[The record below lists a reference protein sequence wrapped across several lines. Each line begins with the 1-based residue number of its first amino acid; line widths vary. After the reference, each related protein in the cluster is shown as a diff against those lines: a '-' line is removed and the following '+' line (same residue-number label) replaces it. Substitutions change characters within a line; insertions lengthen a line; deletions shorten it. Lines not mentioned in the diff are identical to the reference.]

1 MFRIKSIE
9 AEDINQAYEFTVNLF
24 QHHYGTEMKSYLEKD
39 EFERLFNIDFL
50 KGLLLMY
57 TPKNNNNNHNNNKYT
72 NRNEVIKDNKT
83 KSIPIGCMIYFIDIS
98 PLHGGYGIMLDQFF
112 IISEFRRQG
121 LGHMMMNRLCKEVI
135 AINGSYIKLS
145 YQEGRGLERFYTDL
159 GFINHSHGQHG
170 LHIFELYGKSQVI
183 DFLHNYES
191 EFQGQHEQEQKMSI
205 LTFPCNNQSSS
216 SKLSTFLPSWCDPST
231 EVNDLRFP
239 KAQIVIVLSYT
250 KTNNCYELNN
260 IPDSSPLQV
269 NGVKCSQDELHNYKG
284 MCIYVEQCYVCCWLG
299 PMLNFTDFVGDLS
312 ILSKRYIWSRVKLWS
327 QLVPELCGFVWE
339 VPCGDVYD
347 IDSLDVDCL
356 KGISLAKKLIQLNV
370 TDDTIHEGWNINY
383 LDRKN
388 IEILSGKLTQDF
400 M

>member
-1 MFRIKSIE
+1 
-9 AEDINQAYEFTVNLF
+9 LF

-57 TPKNNNNNHNNNKYT
+57 TPKNNNNNHNNYKNT
-72 NRNEVIKDNKT
+72 NEGIKDKKT
-83 KSIPIGCMIYFIDIS
+83 TTSRPIGCMIYFIDIS
-98 PLHGGYGIMLDQFF
+98 PLHG
-112 IISEFRRQG
+112 
-121 LGHMMMNRLCKEVI
+121 
-135 AINGSYIKLS
+135 
-145 YQEGRGLERFYTDL
+145 EGNGLEKFYTDL
-159 GFINHSHGQHG
+159 GFINHSHGQYG

-191 EFQGQHEQEQKMSI
+191 ELQGQHEQEQKMSI
-205 LTFPCNNQSSS
+205 ITFPCHNNQSSS
-216 SKLSTFLPSWCDPST
+216 SSQLSTFLPSWCDTST

-239 KAQIVIVLSYT
+239 KAQIVTVLSYT

-260 IPDSSPLQV
+260 TIDSSLQFS
-269 NGVKCSQDELHNYKG
+269 GVKCAQDQLHNYKG

-347 IDSLDVDCL
+347 IDSLDMDCL
-356 KGISLAKKLIQLNV
+356 KGISLAKQLIQLNI
-370 TDDTIHEGWNINY
+370 TDDTIQEGWNINY

-388 IEILSGKLTQDF
+388 IEILSGKLSKDF